1 MSGRLESST
10 IIRSRAN
17 EELAFDGAHGGK
29 NHASTRAARNP
40 KPTCA
45 QGSGMSKLILGV
57 TCVQTSPSRGKNCT
71 VSFLQGGDRTFERE
85 KLSKYVCWAGE
96 IKESMY
102 VLKVEKWERIRVL
115 TAQGWARYRQVD
127 WRLLKR
133 GVARAI
139 IYLAK
144 FAHMRTVDSRLDVAI
159 PFPDTKCSV

>member
-1 MSGRLESST
+1 MFRLHHQE
-10 IIRSRAN
+10 
-17 EELAFDGAHGGK
+17 GK
-29 NHASTRAARNP
+29 IVLLVFCKVGIEP
-40 KPTCA
+40 
-45 QGSGMSKLILGV
+45 L
-57 TCVQTSPSRGKNCT
+57 
-71 VSFLQGGDRTFERE
+71 DRTFERE